1 MNTKCLDTNI
11 LIELLSQGNFQIDFN
26 AIISRITYI
35 EFLSFDQLVEPE
47 VVEEFREIL
56 NSAFSIIEISEE
68 IADFAAYI
76 RRTVSGIKL
85 GDALILSTAIL
96 NESELLTKDKKLIK
110 YYNKVLKI
118 YKELSE
124 K

>member
-47 VVEEFREIL
+47 VVEEFREVL

-68 IADFAAYI
+68 ISDFAAYI
-76 RRTVSGIKL
+76 RRTISGIKL

-96 NESELLTKDKKLIK
+96 NESELLTKDKRLIK
-110 YYNKVLKI
+110 YYHKVLKI